1 MRLHDT
7 LLLACCRCSE
17 PHANYNASFSVVISW
32 FPIVYHPPAIFIF
45 QLEFLTD
52 SHFMMESRFC
62 WALSQTSLLSL
73 LPSFSLNR
81 IMYTYFPNSRK
92 LLSRTVYV
100 SLRYKMYFLLWKCCA
115 DCKFGYYANTSQNG
129 SELRVPGSQSSYYT
143 KRTAFP
149 RGNLR
154 LSRNVNAF
162 NGIPTSPSQDSFPRA
177 QIALRPA
184 RPFYIPEASPQMETA
199 S

>member
-7 LLLACCRCSE
+7 FLLACCRCCE
-17 PHANYNASFSVVISW
+17 PHATLQCVIFRCYILISDRLSSTCNFHLPIGISYRFPFHDGTPFFLSSFANI
-32 FPIVYHPPAIFIF
+32 I
-45 QLEFLTD
+45 T
-52 SHFMMESRFC
+52 
-62 WALSQTSLLSL
+62 
-73 LPSFSLNR
+73 FSLALFFFNR

-92 LLSRTVYV
+92 LLPRTVYV
-100 SLRYKMYFLLWKCCA
+100 SLHYKMYFLLWKCCA
-115 DCKFGYYANTSQNG
+115 DCKFGYYASTSQNG

-162 NGIPTSPSQDSFPRA
+162 NGIPTSPSRDSFPRA